1 MENCINRNS
10 HREIGELDQTNLQP
24 SVCWGHSGFDH
35 GHPCSSLFHR
45 ANYAW
50 SLQGLLLS
58 PSHGHLRA
66 TSNDTDNDRATST
79 QESMTD
85 TKSAAKQAWQENK
98 FVNQGTATRFGV
110 FLLHTPCYYKNL
122 NIIWQQATD
131 IWQLS
136 ITIISNIYHRA
147 MCPCTT
153 TAMPAWLGSHR
164 RCWASRK
171 IKFHSSPRCN
181 NTMNKVLQVTMNRLS
196 ETISE
201 SRNPASPSN
210 VVEINIIKTSCY
222 TSWDWLQNF
231 GYKASTATTA

>member
-1 MENCINRNS
+1 M
-10 HREIGELDQTNLQP
+10 LD
-24 SVCWGHSGFDH
+24 
-35 GHPCSSLFHR
+35 
-45 ANYAW
+45 
-50 SLQGLLLS
+50 LS
-58 PSHGHLRA
+58 RDYCFPLHTA
-66 TSNDTDNDRATST
+66 TSEQQAMT
-79 QESMTD
+79 QTMTEQLQHKSPWLIQ
-85 TKSAAKQAWQENK
+85 KSAAKQAWQENK
-98 FVNQGTATRFGV
+98 FVNQGKATRFGV
-110 FLLHTPCYYKNL
+110 FLLHTPCYYKNR

-164 RCWASRK
+164 GCWASRK

-210 VVEINIIKTSCY
+210 VVDINIIKTSCY